1 MLANFE
7 GFGIFFSRLDVLF
20 ILPLL
25 LILFVYEVISLT
37 KSRKVNK

>member
-7 GFGIFFSRLDVLF
+7 GIGIFFSRLDVLF

-25 LILFVYEVISLT
+25 LILFVYEVISLM
-37 KSRKVNK
+37 KSKKMK